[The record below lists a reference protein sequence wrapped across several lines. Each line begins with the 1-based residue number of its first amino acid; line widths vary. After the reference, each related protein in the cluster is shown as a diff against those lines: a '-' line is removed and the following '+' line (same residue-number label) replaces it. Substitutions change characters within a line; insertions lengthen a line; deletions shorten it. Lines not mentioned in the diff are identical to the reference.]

1 MGRYHNNNNN
11 DVLGASDNNCGRKC
25 SNRVSPVEDV
35 VHPTRTVV
43 RTTTNERRIRNIHP
57 TEVINVNRTV
67 VRNENYFPVTE
78 RQVNETVVEDF
89 DCGSDVNN
97 ANNCRPRRRFF

>member
-1 MGRYHNNNNN
+1 
-11 DVLGASDNNCGRKC
+11 
-25 SNRVSPVEDV
+25 
-35 VHPTRTVV
+35 
-43 RTTTNERRIRNIHP
+43 
-57 TEVINVNRTV
+57 TV